1 MSNFHAAHATFRQH
15 EGKCGDDM
23 TAVLLGAVMLYAAM
37 IAPVRV
43 RCDVFWHGQAEVDIW
58 ARIWGLPLGQ
68 SLSLGRD
75 AFIRMLPAHAPAEDD
90 AMRRRLA
97 SVGAVLRGDG
107 ARRYLARH
115 VRIVQL
121 DAKVNLSMQDAA
133 RTAVASGLLQWA
145 AQAVYTLAK
154 GRARIAVVPEFYAE
168 RSAAEA
174 RCILF
179 FRLGHMIYV
188 CMAALAAWLLERR
201 EHGLTHASKEA

>member
-1 MSNFHAAHATFRQH
+1 
-15 EGKCGDDM
+15 M

-58 ARIWGLPLGQ
+58 ARIWGLPLGR

-107 ARRYLARH
+107 ARRYLAHH
-115 VRIVQL
+115 VRLVRL

-154 GRARIAVVPEFYAE
+154 GRVRIAVVPEFYAE

-174 RCILF
+174 QCILF

-201 EHGLTHASKEA
+201 EHRLTHASKEA